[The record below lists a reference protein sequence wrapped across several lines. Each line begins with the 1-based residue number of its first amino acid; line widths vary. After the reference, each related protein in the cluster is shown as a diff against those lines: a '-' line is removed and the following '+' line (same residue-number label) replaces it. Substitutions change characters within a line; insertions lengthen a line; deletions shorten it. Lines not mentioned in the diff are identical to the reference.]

1 MFSTVISPQLRSW
14 LVLKC
19 NLEFSLSE
27 TETRQNAVDS
37 KDTETLKKAVL
48 RLVSK
53 PISAQSFN
61 LITAVRRDP
70 SATKQY
76 PSNNKDA
83 FKYRDHRTQLP
94 ACFSYSAVISWG
106 LDNGLCPVLSCVW
119 CGGGSVQ
126 PGPSDVLRQQDVIED
141 PVREITACMEDVGD
155 WRTNYRKCLMW
166 LSSGTHSLLAEAQ
179 FIFQAAPV
187 SLMPRLRQK
196 IQWLISCVHHWQKNN
211 Y

>member
-1 MFSTVISPQLRSW
+1 M
-14 LVLKC
+14 
-19 NLEFSLSE
+19 
-27 TETRQNAVDS
+27 
-37 KDTETLKKAVL
+37 

-166 LSSGTHSLLAEAQ
+166 SSSGTHSLLTKVKSVHLSGCTGFFNAQ
-179 FIFQAAPV
+179 VKAKNTVTNIMCSSLTKEQPLTFIWTVQTSSVSSVGDFSVCLCQDDSVAASNEVLSV
-187 SLMPRLRQK
+187 S
-196 IQWLISCVHHWQKNN
+196 IQT
-211 Y
+211 